1 MAYPALGS
9 IDPVLS
15 GRVMQ
20 SHDIEMYLSHKKDAG
35 QIKIFL
41 FVFVVTAY
49 KFCTEFKILKKSI
62 LLFQRAW
69 DYMESRG
76 QSFDQKRLQ
85 GTGVA
90 AFSGASR

>member
-1 MAYPALGS
+1 MTYPALGS

-20 SHDIEMYLSHKKDAG
+20 SHDIKKYLSHKKDAG

-49 KFCTEFKILKKSI
+49 KFCTEFKILKKV
-62 LLFQRAW
+62 FCFFKG
-69 DYMESRG
+69 RG
-76 QSFDQKRLQ
+76 I
-85 GTGVA
+85 TW
-90 AFSGASR
+90 